1 MDNKYNETRRLSI
14 SEERNREINSEAS
27 YFDYIR
33 DLKSNR
39 DEINECE
46 DEYNIAF
53 MIL

>member
-1 MDNKYNETRRLSI
+1 MNDKYNETMRFSI
-14 SEERNREINSEAS
+14 SEERNCEINSEAS

-33 DLKSNR
+33 ELKSNR

-53 MIL
+53 MTL